1 MAKLKALTE
10 SPPPAR
16 GTAEQQLEELRN
28 YIYRVTEELN
38 FVLTHLDGENFRP
51 GALSGGEEKT
61 E

>member
-16 GTAEQQLEELRN
+16 GTAEQQLEELRT
-28 YIYRVTEELN
+28 YLYRVTEELN

-51 GALSGGEEKT
+51 GVLSDREENEK
-61 E
+61 

>member
-16 GTAEQQLEELRN
+16 GTAEQQLEEMRN

-51 GALSGGEEKT
+51 GVLSGREEKT